1 MGLVVRTSG
10 RDRESQEPL
19 GASERIHEFR
29 EETGRDQILDERGNT
44 KQWPEI
50 RIITSMKPFEITD
63 SAKAQI
69 ERLLEKNTGK
79 FAVSLAVLGG
89 GCAGFKYD
97 WGFVN
102 KEDIKEGDEMTDWGT
117 GRFVVDE
124 TSMLYVAGTKI
135 DWVEET
141 FGSQFEIS
149 NPNSTS
155 ACGCGESF
163 GI

>member
-1 MGLVVRTSG
+1 MSL
-10 RDRESQEPL
+10 
-19 GASERIHEFR
+19 F
-29 EETGRDQILDERGNT
+29 
-44 KQWPEI
+44 
-50 RIITSMKPFEITD
+50 IITD
-63 SAKAQI
+63 AAKSQI
-69 ERLLEKNTGK
+69 ERLLAKNPDK
-79 FAVSLAVLGG
+79 YAVTLAVLGG
-89 GCAGFKYD
+89 GCAGFKYE
-97 WGFVN
+97 WGFVDT
-102 KEDIKEGDEMTDWGT
+102 KESISEGDHVEDWGT

-135 DWVEET
+135 DWIEET

>member
-1 MGLVVRTSG
+1 MSLF
-10 RDRESQEPL
+10 L
-19 GASERIHEFR
+19 
-29 EETGRDQILDERGNT
+29 
-44 KQWPEI
+44 
-50 RIITSMKPFEITD
+50 ITD
-63 SAKAQI
+63 AAKSQI
-69 ERLLEKNTGK
+69 ERLLERNPGK
-79 FAVSLAVLGG
+79 WAVSLAVLGG
-89 GCAGFKYD
+89 GCAGFKYEWGFADTKESIGDGDHVED
-97 WGFVN
+97 WG
-102 KEDIKEGDEMTDWGT
+102 M

>member
-1 MGLVVRTSG
+1 MTVT
-10 RDRESQEPL
+10 
-19 GASERIHEFR
+19 
-29 EETGRDQILDERGNT
+29 
-44 KQWPEI
+44 
-50 RIITSMKPFEITD
+50 TSMKPFEITD

-69 ERLLEKNTGK
+69 ERLLDKNPGK
-79 FAVSLAVLGG
+79 YAVSLAVMGG
-89 GCAGFKYD
+89 GCAGFKYE
-97 WGFVN
+97 WGFTSTKQDVSQ
-102 KEDIKEGDEMTDWGT
+102 GDHVEDWGT

-124 TSMLYVAGTKI
+124 TSLLYVVGTKI

-163 GI
+163 GV

>member
-1 MGLVVRTSG
+1 M
-10 RDRESQEPL
+10 
-19 GASERIHEFR
+19 A
-29 EETGRDQILDERGNT
+29 
-44 KQWPEI
+44 
-50 RIITSMKPFEITD
+50 PFEITD
-63 SAKAQI
+63 EAKNQI
-69 ERLLEKNTGK
+69 EKLLEKNPGK
-79 FAVSLAVLGG
+79 YAVSLAVLGG

-97 WGFVN
+97 WGFVDT
-102 KEDIKEGDEMTDWGT
+102 KESIAQGDHTEDWNT

-124 TSMLYVAGTKI
+124 TSMLYVMGTKI
-135 DWVEET
+135 DWIEET